1 VRLAQRVRFVC
12 GLIGVT
18 TIAVSGNANAQTAR
32 TTTAAAATGQPDTSK
47 EVFKALYSGDPDH
60 ALQLAQE
67 YVKRHPRDARMLV
80 LAARAHLARH
90 EYTAAYDLLEG
101 VLAIEPR
108 NADALYFLGI
118 ASSELATQAFE
129 RVYALAPD
137 SARVHQLMGRSLKLQ
152 GNPVEAAAEYEV
164 ALRADPNLLDALLE
178 YAKLRREESNCA
190 EAQALYERAQRV
202 TPTFDGAYG
211 LGVCLATQGD
221 HAQAVESF
229 RAALSYDSRSAAA
242 EFGLGNALLHLGDT
256 GGAVTALERAAELA
270 PTIRETYY
278 MLGRAYQKLGQA
290 AKAQHAF
297 DRATALA
304 KADRSGD
311 APAKIPR

>member
-1 VRLAQRVRFVC
+1 MRLAHRVRFVC

-18 TIAVSGNANAQTAR
+18 TIAVSGHANAQTAR
-32 TTTAAAATGQPDTSK
+32 QPDTSK

-67 YVKRHPRDARMLV
+67 YVKRYPRDARMLV
-80 LAARAHLARH
+80 LAARAHLARN

-101 VLAIEPR
+101 ALAIEPR

-118 ASSELATQAFE
+118 VSSELATQAFE

-211 LGVCLATQGD
+211 RGVCLAAQGD

-229 RAALSYDSRSAAA
+229 RAALSYDARSAAA
-242 EFGLGNALLHLGDT
+242 EFGLGNSLLHLGDT

-290 AKAQHAF
+290 AKAQQAF
-297 DRATALA
+297 DRAAALA